1 MAVAILG
8 AATSNNFELV
18 IGGAVVFIAILVGLL
33 FFVTSAD
40 SGALVMSKFSSI
52 SKDPQQD
59 GAPWMRLMW
68 SGAVAVLT
76 IAMLQVGGISTLQ
89 MATLIMG
96 LPFMVVVYLIMV
108 GMVRSIR
115 LETAQRYVVH
125 IAKPASRIDC
135 YGVAGS
141 RI

>member
-8 AATSNNFELV
+8 AAASNNFELV

-135 YGVAGS
+135 YGVAG
-141 RI
+141 

>member
-135 YGVAGS
+135 YGVAG
-141 RI
+141 

>member
-1 MAVAILG
+1 
-8 AATSNNFELV
+8 
-18 IGGAVVFIAILVGLL
+18 
-33 FFVTSAD
+33 
-40 SGALVMSKFSSI
+40 
-52 SKDPQQD
+52 
-59 GAPWMRLMW
+59 MW

-135 YGVAGS
+135 YGVAG
-141 RI
+141 

>member
-115 LETAQRYVVH
+115 LETAQRYVVP

-135 YGVAGS
+135 YGVAG
-141 RI
+141 